1 MVAADWDDAQQKE
14 YDHILAE
21 IRQWPDTASGGTGR
35 ETSASQAWRRCGDLG
50 LLGLCVPEAYGGGGR
65 SALDT
70 AHLMD
75 AFGLACP
82 DTGLVFA
89 AAAHLFACA
98 VPVAAFGGER
108 LKRRLLPGMCDGTLI
123 AANAM
128 TEQDAGSDV
137 SAISA
142 RAVRQGEHYIL
153 TGEKS
158 WASNAPAADV
168 IITYAVTDP
177 AAGFLGISAFA
188 VDRGT
193 PGLSVT
199 GPLRKMGLET
209 CPAGA
214 VRFAG
219 CRVPADCLLGAEGQG
234 SAVFQHSMTWERT
247 CLFAGYTGLMQRLL
261 DRCVDRARQRRQFG
275 HRIADFQAV
284 SHRIADMKLR
294 LEAARLLLYRACAR
308 LDRGDHSPVDAAM
321 SKLAISEAAVQ
332 ASLSA
337 MQIFGADGYL
347 ASGGIESALRDSVP
361 ATLFSG
367 TSEIQR
373 ELIAKGLGL

>member
-1 MVAADWDDAQQKE
+1 MVVVEWDDAQQKE
-14 YDHILAE
+14 YEQILAA
-21 IRQWPDTASGGTGR
+21 IRQWPEVIDGVLTKES
-35 ETSASQAWRRCGDLG
+35 WRRCGDLG
-50 LLGLCVPEAYGGGGR
+50 LLGLCVPQTYGGGGR

-70 AHLMD
+70 AHVVE
-75 AFGLACP
+75 AFGLACS

-98 VPVAAFGGER
+98 VPVATFASES

-128 TEQDAGSDV
+128 TEHGAGSDI

-142 RAVRQGEHYIL
+142 RATRVGDHYVL
-153 TGEKS
+153 SGEKS
-158 WASNAPAADV
+158 WASNAPVADV

-188 VDRGT
+188 VDRDT
-193 PGLSVT
+193 PGVSVT
-199 GPLRKMGLET
+199 GPFSKMGLST

-214 VRFAG
+214 VSFAE
-219 CRVPADCLLGAEGQG
+219 CQVPADCLLGAEGQG
-234 SAVFQHSMTWERT
+234 STVFQHSMTWERT
-247 CLFAGYTGLMQRLL
+247 CLFAGYVGLMERLL
-261 DRCVDRARQRRQFG
+261 SRCVNRARQRRQFG
-275 HRIADFQAV
+275 RRIADFQAV

-294 LEAARLLLYRACAR
+294 LEAARLLLYRACVR
-308 LDRGDHSPVDAAM
+308 LDRGDLSPVDVAM
-321 SKLAISEAAVQ
+321 SKLAISEAAIQ
-332 ASLSA
+332 ASLGA
-337 MQIFGADGYL
+337 VQIFGADGYL
-347 ASGGIESALRDSVP
+347 TSEGIESALRDSVST
-361 ATLFSG
+361 TLFSG

>member
-1 MVAADWDDAQQKE
+1 MVVVEWDDAQQKE
-14 YDHILAE
+14 YEQILAA
-21 IRQWPDTASGGTGR
+21 IRQWPEVTDGVLTKES
-35 ETSASQAWRRCGDLG
+35 WRRCGDLG
-50 LLGLCVPEAYGGGGR
+50 LLGLCVPQAYGGGGR

-70 AHLMD
+70 AHLVE
-75 AFGLACP
+75 AFGLACS

-98 VPVAAFGGER
+98 VPVAIFAGEN

-128 TEQDAGSDV
+128 TEHGAGSDI

-142 RAVRQGEHYIL
+142 RATRVGDHYVL
-153 TGEKS
+153 SGEKS
-158 WASNAPAADV
+158 WASNAPVADV

-188 VDRGT
+188 VDRDT
-193 PGLSVT
+193 PGVSVT
-199 GPLRKMGLET
+199 GPFSKMGLST

-214 VRFAG
+214 VSFAE
-219 CRVPADCLLGAEGQG
+219 CQIPADCLLGAEGQG
-234 SAVFQHSMTWERT
+234 STVFQHSMTWERT
-247 CLFAGYTGLMQRLL
+247 CLFAGYVGLMERLL
-261 DRCVDRARQRRQFG
+261 GRCVDRARQRRQFG
-275 HRIADFQAV
+275 RRIADFQAV

-294 LEAARLLLYRACAR
+294 LEAARLLLYRACVR
-308 LDRGDHSPVDAAM
+308 LDRGDLSPVDVAM

-332 ASLSA
+332 ASLGA
-337 MQIFGADGYL
+337 VQIFGADGYL
-347 ASGGIESALRDSVP
+347 TSEGIEGALRDSVST
-361 ATLFSG
+361 TLFSG